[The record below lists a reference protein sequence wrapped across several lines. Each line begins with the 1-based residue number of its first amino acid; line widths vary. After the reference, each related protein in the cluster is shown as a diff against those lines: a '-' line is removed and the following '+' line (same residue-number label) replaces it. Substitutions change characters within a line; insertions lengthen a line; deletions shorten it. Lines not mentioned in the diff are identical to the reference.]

1 MGTDAKWSYKTGEK
15 GRNRVRAYEKT
26 GSGIIYLEFYERDPE
41 TGERKRKRVS
51 TGHRDREKAKQQAD
65 KLAAEFAVQPP
76 EPDAGTTLREL
87 FDKYL
92 KRRSP
97 HVSERRQRFHRRAT
111 ELFCRY
117 YGPDREAVS
126 LDRSDWDQFAQD
138 RASGRVDQRGHE
150 VAAADRKER
159 GANTVRRDLQG
170 LRAALNWGVQA
181 DLLGVNPTEGYP
193 LPSEDSPR
201 RPSLSEGRY
210 RAMLAVA
217 GDVDWRFEV
226 ALVLANETGHRIRA
240 IRHLRWSDLDL
251 GERLVR
257 WRGGTDKAG
266 HEHVTPLT
274 ELAVDELRKAQAERA
289 GIGEAW
295 VLPAPEDASEPVS
308 RHLLRDWWY
317 RAEDLAELEH
327 VKRLGWHGLRRKF
340 ADEHREVPAKD
351 LADLGGWKTPRTI
364 SEVYQGADLEA
375 MRRAQERRKTLREGS
390 GTGG

>member
-1 MGTDAKWSYKTGEK
+1 MSTDANWSYKTGEK
-15 GRNRVRAYEKT
+15 GRNRVRAFERD
-26 GSGIIYLEFYERDPE
+26 SGLIYLEFYERNPE
-41 TGERKRKRVS
+41 TGDRKRKRVS

-65 KLAAEFAVQPP
+65 RLAAEFAVESPD
-76 EPDAGTTLREL
+76 PDAGTTLREL

-92 KRRSP
+92 ERRSP
-97 HVSERRQRFHRRAT
+97 QVSERRQRFHQRVA
-111 ELFCRY
+111 ELFSRY
-117 YGPDREAVS
+117 FGPDREAVS

-150 VAAADRKER
+150 VAAADREER

-170 LRAALNWGVQA
+170 LRAVLNWGVQA
-181 DLLGVNPTEGYP
+181 DLLHVNSTQGYP

-201 RPSLSEGRY
+201 RPTLTEDRY
-210 RAMLAVA
+210 RAMLEVA
-217 GDVDWRFEV
+217 GEVDWRFEV

-266 HEHVTPLT
+266 HEHVTPVT
-274 ELAVDELRKAQAERA
+274 EPAVDVLRNAQRKRA

-295 VLPAPEDASEPVS
+295 ILPAPGDASKPVS
-308 RHLLRDWWY
+308 RDLAYDWWC
-317 RAEDLAELEH
+317 RAEALAGLEH
-327 VKRLGWHGLRRKF
+327 VEGLGWHGLRRKF
-340 ADEHREVPAKD
+340 TDEHREASAKD

-364 SEVYQGADLEA
+364 AEVYQSANLEA

-390 GTGG
+390 GA